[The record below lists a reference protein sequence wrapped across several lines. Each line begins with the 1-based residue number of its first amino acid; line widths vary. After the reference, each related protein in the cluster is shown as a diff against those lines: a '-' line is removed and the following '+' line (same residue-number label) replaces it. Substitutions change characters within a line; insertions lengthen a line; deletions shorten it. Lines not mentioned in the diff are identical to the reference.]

1 MERDLT
7 SGNVGGQLARFALPF
22 FLSNLLQSAYG
33 LADMAVVGR
42 FVGRS
47 ALAAMASATSLC
59 YLITSLCMGVAIG
72 CGVLVA
78 QLKGARGNAVA
89 RDNAGAGDESTL
101 RDAAASL
108 LTVSTALALA
118 LTAIGLA
125 VYRPALALM
134 GLPPEAAGHAY
145 AYMRVSLLGTVFV
158 FGYNAACGVL
168 RGLGDSASPLAY
180 LAISAS
186 VNVGLDIL
194 FVGPMCMGTAGAAAA
209 TVVSQGLACAIALVR
224 MTRGAGGGL
233 GLKGARP
240 RPRLA
245 ATIIRLGIP
254 SGIQSTA
261 LNLSYLVV
269 ASMLNSYG
277 VDVAAAAGL
286 GLKIN
291 GFAVMPC
298 WAVGQAVT
306 SMVGQNMGA
315 RKTGRAASAAKA
327 GACLGLSATAVSVI
341 LIQAFVGP
349 LLSLFC
355 EDRAVV
361 SGGVEYLR
369 ICCSINCLFYAA
381 MYVLDC
387 FALGVGDSL
396 FAMSNALLHS
406 VVVRLA
412 LSWIL
417 GYALGLGYRG
427 LYWAEMAS
435 PLPSFALALA
445 YFASG
450 RWKRRRL
457 VGAMSEG

>member
-7 SGNVGGQLARFALPF
+7 SGSVGGQLARFALPF

-42 FVGRS
+42 FVGGS

-72 CGVLVA
+72 GGVLVA
-78 QLKGARGNAVA
+78 QFKGAR
-89 RDNAGAGDESTL
+89 DNTIERDESGL

-108 LTVSTALALA
+108 LAVSAALALA
-118 LTAIGLA
+118 LTAAGLA

-158 FGYNAACGVL
+158 FGYNTACSIL

-194 FVGPMCMGTAGAAAA
+194 FVGPMRMGTAGAAAA
-209 TVVSQGLACAIALVR
+209 TVASQALACAIALAR
-224 MTRGAGGGL
+224 LKRGAGRGL

-240 RPRLA
+240 RPELV
-245 ATIIRLGIP
+245 ATILKLGIP

-269 ASMLNSYG
+269 ASMLNSFG

-306 SMVGQNMGA
+306 SMVGQNVGA
-315 RKTGRAASAAKA
+315 RKAGRAASAAKA
-327 GACLGLSATAVSVI
+327 GICIGVAATAVSVI

-369 ICCSINCLFYAA
+369 ICCSVNCLVYAA

-387 FALGVGDSL
+387 FAFGAGDAL
-396 FAMSNALLHS
+396 FSMSNALLHS

-412 LSWIL
+412 LSGIL
-417 GYALGLGYRG
+417 CYALGLGYRG

-445 YFASG
+445 YFAAG

-457 VGAMSEG
+457 VGAIGGEERG